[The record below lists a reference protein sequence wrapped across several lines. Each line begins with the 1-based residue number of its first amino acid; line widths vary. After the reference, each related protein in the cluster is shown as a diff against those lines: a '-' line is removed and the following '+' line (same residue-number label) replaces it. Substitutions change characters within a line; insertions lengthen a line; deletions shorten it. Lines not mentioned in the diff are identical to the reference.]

1 MSESNTINIFIFEL
15 MNKNVYIT
23 GGTGYIG
30 SRIIPILIRNG
41 FNVTALARKDSLA
54 KLPPCCKAVEGN
66 ALDENTFMEY
76 VKGCTT
82 FIQLVGVSHPSPAK
96 KEQFKTI
103 DLASVKASVKAA
115 KNANVK
121 HFVYLSVAQP
131 APMMKEYIEVRKQG
145 EAILNESGIPSSVI
159 RPWYIIGPGHY
170 WPIILKPIYKILEW
184 IPATR
189 EQAINLGLIKLEEML
204 NTILH
209 TAKNPPKEGMKIY
222 RTKDIRNIDYR

>member
-1 MSESNTINIFIFEL
+1 
-15 MNKNVYIT
+15 MNKNIFIT

-30 SRIIPILIRNG
+30 SRMIPILIKNG
-41 FNVTALARKDSLA
+41 FEVTALTRKESIG
-54 KLPPCCKAVEGN
+54 KLPPGCKAVDGN
-66 ALDENTFMEY
+66 ALDEVTFMEY
-76 VKGCTT
+76 VNGCDT

-115 KNANVK
+115 KKSNVK
-121 HFVYLSVAQP
+121 HFIYLSVAQP

-145 EAILNESGIPSSVI
+145 EALLNESGITSSVI

-170 WPIILKPIYKILEW
+170 WPIVLKPIYKILEL

-189 EQAINLGLIKLEEML
+189 KQAINLGLVKLEEML
-204 NTILH
+204 NTILYSV
-209 TAKNPPKEGMKIY
+209 KNPPKEGVKVY
-222 RTKDIRNIDYR
+222 GTEAIRNSINY